1 MIAKG
6 YRDAFCEKLV
16 EASPCPTETTPDSS
30 KRNPPLAKAEPF
42 SNGGNASGMTD
53 PIREK
58 RYLLCRSN
66 CSQKREKYECVG
78 ETALQTPR

>member
-42 SNGGNASGMTD
+42 SNGGNASGMRKKVFIVQEQL
-53 PIREK
+53 PPEERE
-58 RYLLCRSN
+58 
-66 CSQKREKYECVG
+66 V
-78 ETALQTPR
+78 